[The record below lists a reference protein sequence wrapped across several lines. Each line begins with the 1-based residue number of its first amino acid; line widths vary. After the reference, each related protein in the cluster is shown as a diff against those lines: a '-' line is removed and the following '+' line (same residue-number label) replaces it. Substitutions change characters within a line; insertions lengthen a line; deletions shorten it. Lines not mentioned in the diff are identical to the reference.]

1 MFISCGMIG
10 YNRQLADDKALE
22 VMLHNAPAEG
32 NTVYERDIEKYVNTV
47 RAKTLE
53 ALQMLMDGPVFLCI
67 ACICFLRV
75 QDVPIGLT
83 TKGQHSILE
92 SSCLIR
98 PPPPTQTSQAVPGE
112 HARLL
117 H

>member
-1 MFISCGMIG
+1 VRVRSLRECAPPCPVCLYSPVCSSVVKAAVGMFISCGMIG

-53 ALQMLMDGPVFLCI
+53 ALQMLIEGHRMYRIP
-67 ACICFLRV
+67 
-75 QDVPIGLT
+75 
-83 TKGQHSILE
+83 
-92 SSCLIR
+92 
-98 PPPPTQTSQAVPGE
+98 QAS
-112 HARLL
+112 
-117 H
+117 